1 MHEYGL
7 MESVVNSA
15 LGACGDR
22 LASEPTRVRIEV
34 GEFAFASRESLRT
47 AFEVLTQGTPLAGV
61 RLDIAEIPG
70 EAACE
75 ACGFQGTAA
84 DVGPEL
90 ADPPALILCPRCG
103 APLLVTA
110 GGGVSLAG
118 VDFRERGASAEMARP
133 GRSGNGRS
141 TMKTARSDC

>member
-7 MESVVNSA
+7 MESVVRSA
-15 LGACGDR
+15 LETCGEHSP
-22 LASEPTRVRIEV
+22 SEPARVRIEV

-47 AFEVLTQGTPLAGV
+47 AFEVLTRGTPLAGV
-61 RLDIAEIPG
+61 GLEIAEIPG
-70 EAACE
+70 EARCE
-75 ACGFQGTAA
+75 ACGFQGSAA
-84 DVGPEL
+84 DVGPEF

-118 VDFRERGASAEMARP
+118 VDFRERGASAQMARP

-141 TMKTARSDC
+141 TKKTARSDW